1 MKTKDKGQDPIVAS
15 EFNTSEVSV
24 DTSNNDNNKTINSNK
39 NGKKNFFVRVW
50 NYFSTYEKI
59 WFFSIVALSILFAFL
74 FPEEEVN
81 GVNGSIIMVLYL
93 IDIFSNV
100 LCELLISK
108 QSKWNFIVS
117 LVVELTE
124 IATLIILAA
133 RFATMAVTLFFWIPI
148 DIISFINW
156 NRHTDDKDEDL
167 TVVRTLK
174 WWQTILVVIGIIVW
188 TMGVGYLMA
197 AYAPDTDFYSS
208 ELIEVIVC
216 YIDACASVV
225 GIANGLFI
233 LFRYREQWLAW
244 YICAGLETA
253 INILSGQWVLLVLKA
268 GYFTNTTYGY
278 IKWTKYI
285 KSHSNTSIYG
295 KPAVNSVNN
304 VSQSKLS
311 DNQSDQTK

>member
-1 MKTKDKGQDPIVAS
+1 
-15 EFNTSEVSV
+15 
-24 DTSNNDNNKTINSNK
+24 
-39 NGKKNFFVRVW
+39 
-50 NYFSTYEKI
+50 
-59 WFFSIVALSILFAFL
+59 
-74 FPEEEVN
+74 
-81 GVNGSIIMVLYL
+81 MVLYL

-156 NRHTDDKDEDL
+156 NRHRDDKDEDL

-174 WWQTILVVIGIIVW
+174 WWQTILVVVGIIVW

-216 YIDACASVV
+216 YLDACASAV

-244 YICAGLETA
+244 YICAGLETV

-268 GYFTNTTYGY
+268 GYLTNTTYGY

-285 KSHSNTSIYG
+285 KAHSNTSIYG
-295 KPAVNSVNN
+295 KPAVNAVNN

-311 DNQSDQTK
+311 DNKSDQTK

>member
-1 MKTKDKGQDPIVAS
+1 MDNKQNNINNDYINS
-15 EFNTSEVSV
+15 
-24 DTSNNDNNKTINSNK
+24 SNNLGGEKQ
-39 NGKKNFFVRVW
+39 NFFKKIW
-50 NYFSTYEKI
+50 GYFSTYEKI
-59 WFFSIVALSILFAFL
+59 WFFSIVSLSILFAFL
-74 FPEEEVN
+74 FPEDEVN
-81 GVNGSIIMVLYL
+81 GVNGSIIMMLYL

-156 NRHTDDKDEDL
+156 NKHKDKKDDDL

-174 WWQTILVVIGIIVW
+174 GWQAILVIVGIILW
-188 TMGVGYLMA
+188 TVGIGYLMA
-197 AYAPDTDFYSS
+197 AYAPDTDFFTS
-208 ELIEVIVC
+208 ELAEKVVC
-216 YIDACASVV
+216 YLDACVSAV

-233 LFRYREQWLAW
+233 LFRFREQWIAW
-244 YICAGLETA
+244 YISTALETA
-253 INILSGQWVLLVLKA
+253 INIISGQWVLLVLKA

-285 KSHSNTSIYG
+285 KSRETQNDKKI
-295 KPAVNSVNN
+295 A
-304 VSQSKLS
+304 
-311 DNQSDQTK
+311 

>member
-1 MKTKDKGQDPIVAS
+1 MENKNNNINIDI
-15 EFNTSEVSV
+15 
-24 DTSNNDNNKTINSNK
+24 NNDINTGNNLG
-39 NGKKNFFVRVW
+39 GKKQNFFKRIW
-50 NYFSTYEKI
+50 GYFSTYEKI
-59 WFFSIVALSILFAFL
+59 WFFSIVILSILFAFL
-74 FPEEEVN
+74 FPEDEVN
-81 GVNGSIIMVLYL
+81 GVNGSIIMMLYL

-156 NRHTDDKDEDL
+156 SKHKDKKDDDL

-174 WWQTILVVIGIIVW
+174 GWQAVLVIIGIVVW
-188 TMGVGYLMA
+188 TVGIGYLMA
-197 AYAPDTDFYSS
+197 AYAPDTDFFTS
-208 ELIEVIVC
+208 ELAEKVVC
-216 YIDACASVV
+216 YLDACVSAV

-233 LFRYREQWLAW
+233 LFRFREQWIAW
-244 YICAGLETA
+244 YISTALETA
-253 INILSGQWVLLVLKA
+253 INIISGQWVLLVLKA

-285 KSHSNTSIYG
+285 KSRE
-295 KPAVNSVNN
+295 
-304 VSQSKLS
+304 SQSNK
-311 DNQSDQTK
+311 QIA

>member
-1 MKTKDKGQDPIVAS
+1 MKTKDEEKTPIVAS
-15 EFNTSEVSV
+15 EL
-24 DTSNNDNNKTINSNK
+24 NNDVVVTDTIGNDNLK
-39 NGKKNFFVRVW
+39 QNDNGKKKNIFVRIW

-117 LVVELTE
+117 LIVELTE

-156 NRHTDDKDEDL
+156 QRHTDDKDEEL

-174 WWQTILVVIGIIVW
+174 WWQSILVVVGIIVW
-188 TMGVGYLMA
+188 TMGIGYLMA

-216 YIDACASVV
+216 YLDACASAV

-244 YICAGLETA
+244 YICAGLETV

-285 KSHSNTSIYG
+285 KSHANTSVY
-295 KPAVNSVNN
+295 
-304 VSQSKLS
+304 SKQTVKTELNTSHTS
-311 DNQSDQTK
+311 DNAE

>member
-15 EFNTSEVSV
+15 ELNTSEAMV
-24 DTSNNDNNKTINSNK
+24 DTSNNDNNKTINNNK
-39 NGKKNFFVRVW
+39 NEKKNFFVRVW

-117 LVVELTE
+117 LVVALTE

-156 NRHTDDKDEDL
+156 NRHRDDKDEDL

-174 WWQTILVVIGIIVW
+174 WWQTILVVVGIIVW

-216 YIDACASVV
+216 YLDACASAV

-285 KSHSNTSIYG
+285 KAHSNTSIYG
-295 KPAVNSVNN
+295 KPAVNTVNN

-311 DNQSDQTK
+311 DNQSNQTK

>member
-15 EFNTSEVSV
+15 ELNTSEVAV
-24 DTSNNDNNKTINSNK
+24 DTSNNDNNKTINNNK
-39 NGKKNFFVRVW
+39 NEKKNFFVRVW

-174 WWQTILVVIGIIVW
+174 WWQTILVVVGIIVW

-208 ELIEVIVC
+208 QLIEVIVC
-216 YIDACASVV
+216 YLDACSSAV

-244 YICAGLETA
+244 YICAGLETV

-285 KSHSNTSIYG
+285 KAHSTTSIYG
-295 KPAVNSVNN
+295 KPTVNTVNN
-304 VSQSKLS
+304 VSQSELS
-311 DNQSDQTK
+311 DNQSGQTK

>member
-1 MKTKDKGQDPIVAS
+1 MKTKDEEKTPIVAS
-15 EFNTSEVSV
+15 EL
-24 DTSNNDNNKTINSNK
+24 NNDVVVADTIGDDNSKQND
-39 NGKKNFFVRVW
+39 NGKKKNIFVRIW

-117 LVVELTE
+117 LIVELTE
-124 IATLIILAA
+124 IVTLIILAA

-156 NRHTDDKDEDL
+156 QRHTDDKDEEL

-174 WWQTILVVIGIIVW
+174 WWQTILVVVGIIVW
-188 TMGVGYLMA
+188 TMGIGYLMA

-216 YIDACASVV
+216 YLDACVSAV

-244 YICAGLETA
+244 YICAGLETV

-285 KSHSNTSIYG
+285 KSHVNTSVYG
-295 KPAVNSVNN
+295 KQTIKTELNT
-304 VSQSKLS
+304 SQTS
-311 DNQSDQTK
+311 DNAK

>member
-15 EFNTSEVSV
+15 ELNTSEVSV
-24 DTSNNDNNKTINSNK
+24 DTSNNDNNKTINNNK

-81 GVNGSIIMVLYL
+81 GVNGPIIMVLYL

-174 WWQTILVVIGIIVW
+174 WWQTILVVVGIIVW

-216 YIDACASVV
+216 YLDACASAV

-295 KPAVNSVNN
+295 KPAVNAVHN
-304 VSQSKLS
+304 VSQPKLS

>member
-15 EFNTSEVSV
+15 ELNTSEVMV
-24 DTSNNDNNKTINSNK
+24 DTSNNDNNKTINNNK
-39 NGKKNFFVRVW
+39 NEKKNFFVRVW

-156 NRHTDDKDEDL
+156 NRHRDDKDEDL

-174 WWQTILVVIGIIVW
+174 WWQTILVVVGIIVW

-216 YIDACASVV
+216 YLDACASAV

-295 KPAVNSVNN
+295 KPAVNAVNN